1 MEKTK
6 KKKEVEIKVGDQFFE
21 YKTTNDLRPF
31 SRLNLCITEA
41 KTKTPQINLSQVSAF
56 QSRYYS
62 AK

>member
-1 MEKTK
+1 M
-6 KKKEVEIKVGDQFFE
+6 EIKVSDQFFE